1 MGAARSLGLIHD
13 LVGSVQIFASVLDDL
28 MEAQLRE
35 VSSPKLTLSQIQLL
49 NIIAATEGMTI
60 TAVASLLRVSNA
72 AASKSVDK
80 LVRRRLLRR
89 AEAPSDRR
97 ALQLSLT
104 PTGKKLLGSFE
115 KAKDRALA
123 EAFADYQP
131 AELRRASNVLDNL
144 STSIM
149 STQPQE
155 REICF
160 RCGIYFQDK
169 CLMREVAE
177 RICSYHLHAQGAGDG
192 GKAVREGV
200 PGK

>member
-1 MGAARSLGLIHD
+1 MGATRSLGLIHD

-35 VSSPKLTLSQIQLL
+35 IGSPKLTLSQVQLL
-49 NIIAATEGMTI
+49 NVIAATEGMSI

-104 PTGKKLLGSFE
+104 PSGKKLLESFE

-123 EAFADYQP
+123 EALAGYPP

-149 STQPQE
+149 STQPQAE
-155 REICF
+155 EVCF

-177 RICSYHLHAQGAGDG
+177 RICSYHLHAHGAGGG

-200 PGK
+200 PKS

>member
-13 LVGSVQIFASVLDDL
+13 LVGSVHIFASVLEDL

-97 ALQLSLT
+97 ALRLSLT
-104 PTGKKLLGSFE
+104 PSGKRLLESFE
-115 KAKDRALA
+115 RAKDQALGRALS
-123 EAFADYQP
+123 DYQP

-144 STSIM
+144 STCIM
-149 STQPQE
+149 STQP
-155 REICF
+155 REEEVCF

-177 RICSYHLHAQGAGDG
+177 RICSYHLHAQGAGGG

-200 PGK
+200 PKQ